1 MSRGYI
7 TIAQNTADND
17 YLKMSYGLAL
27 SLKATQQ
34 ENNICLCVDEE
45 TKALLEPKHYEV
57 FNDIVQIPWYDH
69 AKFEPAWKI
78 HNKWKYGYMTPYDET
93 VILDSDVVFTE
104 DVSHWWKYMSK
115 KDIWACTNV
124 KTFRGENVTS
134 RFYRKKFDAFNLP
147 DIYTNFTY
155 FKQSD
160 LAFELFKLTEM
171 IMNNWTV
178 YYEQFLKGVGQQ
190 WLSADLAYALAIK
203 LLDVESETTETSIKD
218 MPTFVHMKSYAQ
230 NIPETKINSD
240 WTQSISSSLNDDLS
254 LTVGNFK
261 QTLPF
266 HYVEKHWMT
275 DDKISKYEKA
285 LGL

>member
-27 SLKATQQ
+27 SLKATQK
-34 ENNICLCVDEE
+34 ENNICLCVDED
-45 TKALLEPKHYEV
+45 TKAKLEPKHYEV
-57 FNDIVQIPWYDH
+57 FTDIVPIPWYDH
-69 AKFEPAWKI
+69 AKHEPSWKI
-78 HNKWKYGYMTPYDET
+78 QNKWKYTYMTPYDET

-104 DVSHWWKYMSK
+104 DISHWWDFMGK
-115 KDIWACTNV
+115 KDVWACTNV
-124 KTFRGENVTS
+124 KTFRGEDVTS

-147 DIYTNFTY
+147 DIYSNFTY

-160 LAFELFKLTEM
+160 LTYEVFKLVEV
-171 IMNNWTV
+171 IMNNWNV

-203 LLDVESETTETSIKD
+203 LLDAEDETTNTFIKD
-218 MPTFVHMKSYAQ
+218 MPTFVHMKSHVQ
-230 NIPETKINSD
+230 NIPNTKIDND
-240 WTQSISSSLNDDLS
+240 WTKSITSSLNDDLS
-254 LTVGNFK
+254 VTVGNYK

-266 HYVEKHWMT
+266 HYVEKNWM
-275 DDKISKYEKA
+275 DDMKISKYEKV
-285 LGL
+285 LGI